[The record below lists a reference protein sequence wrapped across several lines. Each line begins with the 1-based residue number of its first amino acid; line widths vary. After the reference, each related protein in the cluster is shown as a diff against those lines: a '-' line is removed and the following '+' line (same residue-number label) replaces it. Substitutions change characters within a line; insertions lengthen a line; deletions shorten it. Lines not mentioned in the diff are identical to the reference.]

1 MNESLKIY
9 IHHLLIC
16 QVLFIRLET
25 SCEPKRVRCFVCGL
39 YALTYAQTSAR
50 DIPERSISERKQ
62 LADYL
67 QYLRNKV
74 HYITCSHNSFL
85 FHGHGG
91 WEYGIW
97 PRCVPS
103 LPTSEPSNQTTT
115 LKHGQRAWP
124 LPKTCH
130 SQMSKHGKVTKE
142 KATKRRKVEEDKR
155 CQTLGK
161 MGLDFRL

>member
-62 LADYL
+62 HADYL
-67 QYLRNKV
+67 FKKQ
-74 HYITCSHNSFL
+74 S
-85 FHGHGG
+85 
-91 WEYGIW
+91 
-97 PRCVPS
+97 
-103 LPTSEPSNQTTT
+103 T
-115 LKHGQRAWP
+115 LHHM
-124 LPKTCH
+124 L
-130 SQMSKHGKVTKE
+130 S
-142 KATKRRKVEEDKR
+142 
-155 CQTLGK
+155 
-161 MGLDFRL
+161 